1 MRIDELRFRALS
13 IPFRLSFSHASA
25 TREATQALWVEAR
38 SGAHTGCG
46 EGCPREYV
54 TGESAASAAAFVSEH
69 AREWTEG
76 IDGLPALREWGE
88 RHRRLVDR
96 HPAAWCAVE
105 LAVLDLIGR
114 RAGVP
119 VESVLG
125 LPVASGRFSYSAV
138 IGDGPPEAF
147 RAQLERYRQVGFRS
161 FKIKLAGERSRD
173 EAKIAA
179 LRRAGLSGA
188 EVRADANNLWR
199 DAEQAAA
206 ALRALSFRF
215 AALEEPLAPGDYAG
229 MARLAAALG
238 VPIILD
244 ESITR
249 FEQLA
254 ELPGRPEA
262 WIVNVRVSKLGGL
275 LRSLAL
281 VAAARRQG
289 LRIVVGAHV
298 GETSLLTRAALPV
311 AAVAGDGL
319 LAQEGA
325 FGTHLLVHDAVAPTL
340 TFGARGMLDADELGL
355 GRRPGWGLDPV
366 EAL

>member
-1 MRIDELRFRALS
+1 MRIDELRCRALC

-38 SGAHTGCG
+38 SAAHTGYG

-54 TGESAASAAAFVSEH
+54 TGESAASAAAFVSQH
-69 AREWTEG
+69 AGGWREV

-88 RHRRLVDR
+88 RHRALVDR
-96 HPAAWCAVE
+96 HPAAWCAFE

-114 RAGVP
+114 RESVP
-119 VESVLG
+119 VEAVLG
-125 LPVASGRFSYSAV
+125 LPAPSGRFAYTAV
-138 IGDGPPEAF
+138 IGDGPLEAF

-161 FKIKLAGERSRD
+161 FKIKLAGEHSRD
-173 EAKIAA
+173 QAKVEA
-179 LRRAGLSGA
+179 LRRAGMSGS

-199 DAEQAAA
+199 NAEEASA

-229 MARLAAALG
+229 MARLGASLG

-244 ESITR
+244 ESLTR
-249 FEQLA
+249 VAQLDA
-254 ELPGRPEA
+254 LPGGPEA
-262 WIVNVRVSKLGGL
+262 WIVNVRVSKMGGL
-275 LRSLAL
+275 LRALAL
-281 VAAARRQG
+281 VAAARQRG

-311 AAVAGDGL
+311 ARAAADCL

-325 FGTHLLVHDAVAPTL
+325 FGTHLLAHDAVAPTL

-355 GRRPGWGLDPV
+355 AGRPGWGLSP
-366 EAL
+366 AAAP